1 MLDQEREM
9 FVEEYKLCWLDDH
22 LNEPYPLT
30 LTAVSEL
37 GVEKDMSEWLNIT
50 PHHMPS
56 RWKY

>member
-37 GVEKDMSEWLNIT
+37 GVEKDMSE
-50 PHHMPS
+50 
-56 RWKY
+56 